1 MIYCLAY
8 LQARRFLAELF
19 CLFGPVLWIRDV
31 FPVSEFFLSQIRIQ
45 GQKGIGTLDPG
56 YGSALKN

>member
-1 MIYCLAY
+1 MIYCLAD
-8 LQARRFLAELF
+8 LQARSFVAKLF
-19 CLFGPVLWIRDV
+19 YRLVQCCG
-31 FPVSEFFLSQIRIQ
+31 SEMFIPYPNIFNPRSRIQ